1 MAKKVSELHVEG
13 MSCNHCVMSIKRAV
27 GTLKGVDSVEVD
39 LKKKKVT
46 TGYDPDQVTLELIKK
61 TIEDQGYDVK

>member
-39 LKKKKVT
+39 LEKKKVT